1 MVSRK
6 SALERQR
13 ELVERIQTEGAE
25 AAFEAGLEICRDPTA
40 PKQARATI
48 VATFLRAGGYFDRK
62 DKETSLK
69 EPHEMTDAEIKE
81 AIARFSEQA
90 AGATA
95 RRDDDE
101 SIFD

>member
-25 AAFEAGLEICRDPTA
+25 AAFAAGLEICRDPTA

-62 DKETSLK
+62 GEASIK
-69 EPHEMTDAEIKE
+69 EPHEMTDGEIKE
-81 AIARFSEQA
+81 AIARLSEQA
-90 AGATA
+90 AGGTA
-95 RRDDDE
+95 RRDDDD